1 MEYAVLFYI
10 PCFSDSIPRHGNET
24 ITYNSLVLYTIYV
37 CFAIVVIVIEMLDG
51 MKKGKENYAA
61 REAIKFLEREL
72 QSGNKF
78 IRAQKFHETLQP
90 GKRKPAKM
98 DTQAWYA
105 FTIDGFMTY
114 TLQTHLHCKK
124 V

>member
-1 MEYAVLFYI
+1 MQ
-10 PCFSDSIPRHGNET
+10 
-24 ITYNSLVLYTIYV
+24 V
-37 CFAIVVIVIEMLDG
+37 CIAIVNFVVAVIEMLDG

-105 FTIDGFMTY
+105 FTIDGFMQTKCMY
-114 TLQTHLHCKK
+114 WMFVVASWHANTSTLA
-124 V
+124 VDYS

>member
-1 MEYAVLFYI
+1 MQ
-10 PCFSDSIPRHGNET
+10 
-24 ITYNSLVLYTIYV
+24 V
-37 CFAIVVIVIEMLDG
+37 CVAIINFVVAVIEMLDG

-105 FTIDGFMTY
+105 FTIDGSM
-114 TLQTHLHCKK
+114 QTHLHNFS
-124 V
+124 VVY